1 MYEEIKIQ
9 TPISLMIRFDQ
20 TPFTPSSL
28 THFSTTQ
35 KPQIEA
41 LGTIPIIKNP
51 PHQCKNPSFR
61 FQQNHSFNLNTQ
73 KIKQIWEKS
82 STKSNTQIKKYTKFS
97 ENNTIPS
104 MGKMNSNEHRFSV
117 GVKFFS
123 GFNEKRKPF
132 TRKLKENA
140 TLTLESWSCV
150 IWPLNSA

>member
-1 MYEEIKIQ
+1 MKKSKFKHQFHSWSDLIKPLLHPPVWLTFPQ
-9 TPISLMIRFDQ
+9 PKNPKLK
-20 TPFTPSSL
+20 PLEPYPSSK
-28 THFSTTQ
+28 THPINARIHLSGSNKVIHSISTH
-35 KPQIEA
+35 K
-41 LGTIPIIKNP
+41 
-51 PHQCKNPSFR
+51 
-61 FQQNHSFNLNTQ
+61 